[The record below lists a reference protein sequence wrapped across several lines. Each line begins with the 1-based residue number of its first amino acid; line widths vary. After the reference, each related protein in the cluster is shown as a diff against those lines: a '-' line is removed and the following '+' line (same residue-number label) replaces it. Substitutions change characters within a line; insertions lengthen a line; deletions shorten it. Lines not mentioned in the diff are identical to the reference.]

1 MEEQIIQMDMDVQVE
16 PEIVVEPQKQ
26 VAVLNGYKGKN
37 GTGGL
42 LIIYSNNLKN
52 GGIIKS
58 DGTGTTIHPKYAT
71 GGSSGAGSVNIFYK
85 GIYNN
90 TGTIQAIG
98 GSAGNGGA
106 GGNGTVTVGNISTG
120 TFVK

>member
-1 MEEQIIQMDMDVQVE
+1 MAYIH
-16 PEIVVEPQKQ
+16 
-26 VAVLNGYKGKN
+26 LHGYNGKN

-52 GGIIKS
+52 KGIIKS
-58 DGTGTTIHPKYAT
+58 NGTGTTIHPSYAT

>member
-1 MEEQIIQMDMDVQVE
+1 MEEQIIRMDINVQE
-16 PEIVVEPQKQ
+16 EQETQEEMLKQ
-26 VAVLNGYKGKN
+26 ILRRHGLKGKN

-42 LIIYSNNLKN
+42 LIIYSKNLKN
-52 GGIIKS
+52 SGIIKS
-58 DGTGTTIHPKYAT
+58 DGTGTSDVGWGAT